1 MCVGLR
7 CAHPTCPL
15 TGALGR
21 AELDKVRGQAFVP
34 VNGPA
39 VAAPSMPDMP
49 SLLPEQA
56 LAALPEAPPM
66 PFDPT
71 GRFAQGVP
79 FGLVEYLDLVDT
91 MGCVVHPKK
100 RGAIASH
107 VLPPLLQRLG
117 LDAEAFIACADTFFK
132 IFTHA
137 MGTPASPM
145 KLACATSA
153 GRCAAWRRR
162 ASWCA
167 RIEPGLCQFQAK
179 LAFSPCAVG
188 ASSYQNNHA
197 PAQIGWARRA

>member
-39 VAAPSMPDMP
+39 VAAPSTPDMP

-79 FGLVEYLDLVDT
+79 FGLEEYLELVDT
-91 MGCVVHPKK
+91 MGCVVSTPKSAAPSPATC
-100 RGAIASH
+100 RRCCSVWGWGWGWT
-107 VLPPLLQRLG
+107 LRLSS
-117 LDAEAFIACADTFFK
+117 
-132 IFTHA
+132 
-137 MGTPASPM
+137 PARTRSSKSSPM
-145 KLACATSA
+145 PWAH
-153 GRCAAWRRR
+153 RP
-162 ASWCA
+162 A
-167 RIEPGLCQFQAK
+167 R
-179 LAFSPCAVG
+179 
-188 ASSYQNNHA
+188 
-197 PAQIGWARRA
+197 